1 MDTAN
6 RLGIV
11 IAALLLIFLLAVIIL
26 LTWAA
31 APETV
36 DRLGDFVEY
45 LDDHTE
51 TGSRLLLTLGLLV
64 LVLLALTLII
74 AELAPAQTSRVEIL
88 DVRGGTAVLSTDDI
102 AQRVGEEVEALP
114 HVLQAKA
121 TVQARGRG
129 VEVEMELH
137 VDPNS
142 NLADTS
148 DEACRVVQTVLSD
161 KMSVALLRPPRVQV
175 RYEELRLARGGSASG
190 AALPGSETEG
200 SAGGHIPPRE
210 GAPGVTLEGV
220 QTPAPPTGESGEG
233 EEAR

>member
-11 IAALLLIFLLAVIIL
+11 IAALLLIFVMAVIIL
-26 LTWAA
+26 LTWLA

-36 DRLGDFVEY
+36 DRLGDFVQY
-45 LDDHTE
+45 LDNHTE
-51 TGSRLLLTLGLLV
+51 TGAKLLLTLGLLV

-74 AELAPAQTSRVEIL
+74 AELAPAQAARVQIL

-102 AQRVGEEVEALP
+102 AQRVKEEVEVLP

-121 TVQARGRG
+121 TVQARGKG

-137 VDPNS
+137 VDPES

-148 DEACRVVQTVLSD
+148 DQACRVVQTMLSD
-161 KMSVALLRPPRVQV
+161 KMSVALQRPPRVQV
-175 RYEELRLARGGSASG
+175 RYEELRLARGGGESG
-190 AALPGSETEG
+190 AAPPASETEG
-200 SAGGHIPPRE
+200 SAGGHVPPRE
-210 GAPGVTLEGV
+210 DAPGATLEGV
-220 QTPAPPTGESGEG
+220 QPPAPPAGERGEG